1 MLSRTRTRCPPSSG
15 LGFSFL
21 STQHDTSFAHN
32 TTRHSHTLAGPSLT
46 RFAHHQILLL
56 YLIFFLSLSLLP
68 CPSLRENGRVY
79 WLIISAFSFTFQ
91 IFFFQSLQIGPL
103 PPATLISA
111 LLLAT
116 PMDEIFS
123 HDSSDPTHTHIQGLP
138 PAPPSLPG
146 LYSPPNRGTQD
157 TASSVLTSKTHW
169 PLGVSQKPQLGD
181 PPVPPL
187 VTAGQSLVEAAQCTE

>member
-1 MLSRTRTRCPPSSG
+1 MSSLIRSG
-15 LGFSFL
+15 VQLPVYSARHVIC
-21 STQHDTSFAHN
+21 TQHDTSFTHTRRTLTN
-32 TTRHSHTLAGPSLT
+32 TFCTSPNPTSLP
-46 RFAHHQILLL
+46 
-56 YLIFFLSLSLLP
+56 YLLSLPFSST

-146 LYSPPNRGTQD
+146 LYSPPNR
-157 TASSVLTSKTHW
+157 
-169 PLGVSQKPQLGD
+169 
-181 PPVPPL
+181 
-187 VTAGQSLVEAAQCTE
+187 